1 MTPKTIKDLLEAID
15 KAGEA
20 QRALI
25 ERQDGLTLSDID
37 ALNTIGLSLR
47 KIRQKVQIEAKKIN
61 KPKP

>member
-47 KIRQKVQIEAKKIN
+47 KIRQKVQIEAKK
-61 KPKP
+61 K